1 MKTEYIKVT
10 PDSTE
15 ALSRAGEIIRRGGLV
30 AFPTETVYG
39 LGGNA
44 LDPTAAEKIFAAKG
58 RPGDNPLI
66 VHVADPAEAES
77 FAYTNETYRKLCEKF
92 APGPLT
98 IILPKREAVPY
109 SVTGGLDTVA
119 VRCPSNPVANAL
131 IRAAGVPIAAPSAN
145 ISGAPSPTSAQ
156 HVLHDMNG
164 RIDMILDGGECDI
177 GVESTVI
184 SLDADG
190 MGCTVL
196 RPGEIIPRELCTV
209 VKNVRVARA
218 VTDPSAAGDR
228 PQSPGMKYKH
238 YAPASDLI
246 LLDGDRESFAKYV
259 NADSRRC
266 VVLSYS
272 GQGGDFANAVVLD
285 IGDEGDAHTQMKRLF
300 SLLRDTDALDA
311 DVIYAHLPPQ
321 TDEFL
326 ALYNRIIRAAGC
338 EVIKL

>member
-1 MKTEYIKVT
+1 
-10 PDSTE
+10 
-15 ALSRAGEIIRRGGLV
+15 
-30 AFPTETVYG
+30 
-39 LGGNA
+39 
-44 LDPTAAEKIFAAKG
+44 
-58 RPGDNPLI
+58 
-66 VHVADPAEAES
+66 
-77 FAYTNETYRKLCEKF
+77 
-92 APGPLT
+92 
-98 IILPKREAVPY
+98 
-109 SVTGGLDTVA
+109 
-119 VRCPSNPVANAL
+119 
-131 IRAAGVPIAAPSAN
+131 
-145 ISGAPSPTSAQ
+145 
-156 HVLHDMNG
+156 
-164 RIDMILDGGECDI
+164 MILDGGECDI

-238 YAPASDLI
+238 YAPASELI

-272 GQGGDFANAVVLD
+272 GQGGDFTNAVVLD